1 MLSNNAVSRI
11 RQLLENSTGNLPMI
25 SALIPQPLTKTIKSP
40 SPHNGSDNV
49 VMLTN
54 SRGWQLE
61 VENLL
66 DTHCLASSS
75 ISYCYI
81 QSNLSS
87 TPSQPSSATR
97 SRKRKAE
104 HPPEND
110 PTHVGT
116 AQKARRCMAFESTQC
131 PGHWKVEKCTV
142 ARI

>member
-54 SRGWQLE
+54 SRGWQ
-61 VENLL
+61 
-66 DTHCLASSS
+66 
-75 ISYCYI
+75 
-81 QSNLSS
+81 
-87 TPSQPSSATR
+87 PSSATR
-97 SRKRKAE
+97 SRKHKAE

-116 AQKARRCMAFESTQC
+116 A
-131 PGHWKVEKCTV
+131 
-142 ARI
+142 